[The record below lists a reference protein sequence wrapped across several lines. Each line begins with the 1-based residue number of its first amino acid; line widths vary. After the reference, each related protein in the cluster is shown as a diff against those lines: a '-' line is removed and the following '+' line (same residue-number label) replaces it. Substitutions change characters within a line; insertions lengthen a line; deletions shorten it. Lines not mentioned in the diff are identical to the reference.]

1 MKKEIRIRI
10 FILIAF
16 LPHFVANATNIENRS
31 PLQAVSLIGDKL
43 IRETA
48 FKFQLEIS
56 KPNSDFGALECI
68 DFGRTFTLGKP
79 ATAFAFTQLY
89 AETAQSFVL
98 EIEHNDACTIWLN
111 NNLIY
116 SKSGE
121 KPIQLHVE
129 ERDVIL
135 PQKITLHLQ
144 KGTNNFVVKSTTT
157 GSEWKFYMQTP
168 GTGWKISSDVV
179 QKPVLGLSHLKYV
192 DSKIAQLTNWLVIG
206 PFTENGNETEILK
219 SIGTDISFGK
229 MYSGA
234 ENKPVTWTIPKVEVM
249 GNVINPTPWGTTYQW
264 NYHNGGMAWA
274 MQVLAEQTGNP
285 KFNQWATDFCDF
297 NINSIP
303 FVDYQVNT
311 LNKFKSINNQIL
323 NTPLLDFTLA
333 PSLPLIYRLQK
344 EENFANRAEYEAF
357 IVRMLKYAKEEQIRD
372 ATTGIYNRTTPEK
385 YTTWVDDMFMGI
397 PFLVQAANYVT
408 NKNEKEWFLNDAAK
422 QVLAFRKHV
431 WDKDANL
438 YMHANYSARP
448 NVKLPYWS
456 RANGWGIW
464 ATTEVLKYL
473 PKSSPYYKP
482 ILKHFQTHVAA
493 LAKLQAPSGFWH
505 NVLNRTDSKEEV
517 SGTAIFTL
525 AIARGVTNG
534 WLNKEKYAPVAQK
547 GWNALNTQIEADG
560 TVHNICM
567 GTMCSEDVNY
577 YMNRPFYDDDTH
589 GTFSVMFAGVEM
601 EKLNSFLQD
610 EKLKSINMKAII
622 KQAFAFSE
630 EQSLR
635 LALSL
640 KDNKEMLPRTIDKNG
655 KLLTSDAKW
664 WTSGF
669 FPGTLWYLYEYSK
682 NPVLKQQAED
692 FSERVKGEQYTTD
705 NHDVGF
711 MIYCSYGN
719 AYRLDPKPEYKT
731 IIVNAAKSLATRF
744 NPKVGLIRSWDW
756 GKWQFPVIIDN
767 MMNLELLFNATR
779 FTGDS
784 SYYKIAVEHA
794 TVNMKH
800 HFRPDASCYHVVSYD
815 TITGLPEHKGTWQG
829 YSHSSSW
836 ARGQAWALYGYTVVY
851 RETRNPIFLEMAN
864 RIADFLL
871 NHPRMPKD
879 LIPYWDFDAPNIPN
893 EKRDASTASVMCSAL
908 IELSEYVNAE
918 KSKHYM
924 NVAKRQLISLSSPEY
939 LASVGENGNFILKHS
954 VGSMPHKGEVDVP
967 LTYADYYFVEA
978 MLRYIGPK
986 PLKGLKER

>member
-1 MKKEIRIRI
+1 MMKKEHLIRI
-10 FILIAF
+10 FVSIAF
-16 LPHFVANATNIENRS
+16 LLHFVVNATNIEKRT
-31 PLQAVSLIGDKL
+31 PLQTVSLIGDKL
-43 IRETA
+43 ISNTP

-56 KPNSDFGALECI
+56 KPNTDLGALECI
-68 DFGRTFTLGKP
+68 DFGRTFQLGKP

-111 NNLIY
+111 NKLIY
-116 SKSGE
+116 TKSGK

-129 ERDVIL
+129 ERDIIL
-135 PQKITLHLQ
+135 PQKITLNLH

-168 GTGWKISSDVV
+168 GTGWKISSDTI
-179 QKPVLGLSHLKYV
+179 QKPTLGISHLKYV

-206 PFTENGNETEILK
+206 PFDGNSNEIEILN
-219 SIGTDISFGK
+219 SVGTDISFGK

-234 ENKPVTWTIPKVEVM
+234 DNKLVTWTIPKVEVE
-249 GNVINPTPWGTTYQW
+249 GNTINAAPWGTTYQW

-285 KFNQWATDFCDF
+285 KYNEWATNFCDF
-297 NINSIP
+297 NLNSIP

-323 NTPLLDFTLA
+323 KTPLLDFTLA

-344 EENFANRAEYEAF
+344 AKNFDNRADYEAF
-357 IVRMLKYAKEEQIRD
+357 IAGMLKYAKEEQIRD
-372 ATTGIYNRTTPEK
+372 ATTGTYNRTTPEK

-408 NKNEKEWFLNDAAK
+408 DKNEKEWFLNDAAK

-431 WDKDANL
+431 WDEDANL
-438 YMHANYSARP
+438 YMHANYSTRP

-493 LAKLQAPSGFWH
+493 LAKLQAPSGFWY
-505 NVLNRTDSKEEV
+505 NVLNRTDAKEEV
-517 SGTAIFTL
+517 SGTAIFTM

-534 WLNKEKYAPVAQK
+534 WLSKEKYVPIAQK
-547 GWNALNTQIEADG
+547 AWKAIETQIESDG

-577 YMNRPFYDDDTH
+577 YLNRPFYDDDTH
-589 GTFSVMFAGVEM
+589 GTFSVMFAGIEM
-601 EKLNSFLQD
+601 ENMNNFLQN
-610 EKLKSINMKAII
+610 EKLKTIDLNEIINRTL
-622 KQAFAFSE
+622 AFSTD
-630 EQSLR
+630 QSLR
-635 LALSL
+635 LAQTMQTD
-640 KDNKEMLPRTIDKNG
+640 KTRLPRTFDNNG
-655 KLLTSDAKW
+655 KLLTSDVKW

-669 FPGTLWYLYEYSK
+669 FPGTLWYLYESTK
-682 NPVLKQQAED
+682 NPILKQQAEN
-692 FSERVKGEQYTTD
+692 FSERIKGEQFTTD

-711 MIYCSYGN
+711 MINCSYGN
-719 AYRLDPKPEYKT
+719 AYRLDPKSEYKT

-744 NPKVGLIRSWDW
+744 NPKIGLIRSWDW

-767 MMNLELLFNATR
+767 MMNLELLFNAFR
-779 FTGDS
+779 LTGDS
-784 SYYKIAVEHA
+784 SFYKIAVSHA
-794 TVNMKH
+794 SVTLKN
-800 HFRPDASCYHVVSYD
+800 HFRPDVSCYHVLSYD
-815 TITGLPEHKGTWQG
+815 TITGLPESKGTWQG
-829 YSHSSSW
+829 YSDASAW

-851 RETRNPIFLEMAN
+851 RETKDPKFLNHAI

-879 LIPYWDFDAPNIPN
+879 LITYWDFDAPNIPN
-893 EKRDASTASVMCSAL
+893 ESRDASTASIMCSAL
-908 IELSEYVNAE
+908 IELSDYVNDDNA
-918 KSKHYM
+918 KRYM
-924 NVAKRQLISLSSPEY
+924 NFAKRQLITLSSPRY
-939 LASVGENGNFILKHS
+939 LAEKGEYGNFILKNS
-954 VGSMPHKGEVDVP
+954 VGSMPHKSEVDVP

-978 MLRYIGPK
+978 MSRYK
-986 PLKGLKER
+986 AKRATL

>member
-1 MKKEIRIRI
+1 MKKEILIR
-10 FILIAF
+10 FFVLIAF
-16 LPHFVANATNIENRS
+16 LPHFVAIATNIENRS

-68 DFGRTFTLGKP
+68 DFGRTFMLGKP

-89 AETAQSFVL
+89 AETAQSFVV
-98 EIEHNDACTIWLN
+98 EIEHNDDCAIWLN
-111 NNLIY
+111 NELIY
-116 SKSGE
+116 NKSG
-121 KPIQLHVE
+121 KKLIQLHVE

-135 PQKITLHLQ
+135 AQKITLNLQ
-144 KGTNNFVVKSTTT
+144 KGTNNFVVKSSTT
-157 GSEWKFYMQTP
+157 GREWKFYMQTP

-311 LNKFKSINNQIL
+311 LNKFKSINNQML
-323 NTPLLDFTLA
+323 KTPLLDFTLA

-344 EENFANRAEYEAF
+344 EKNFANRADYEAF
-357 IVRMLKYAKEEQIRD
+357 IDGMLKYAKEEQIRFL
-372 ATTGIYNRTTPEK
+372 GSNIYTRTTPYK

-408 NKNEKEWFLNDAAK
+408 DKTEKEWFLNDAAK

-448 NVKLPYWS
+448 NEKLPYWS

-473 PKSSPYYKP
+473 PTSSPYYKP
-482 ILKHFQTHVAA
+482 ILKHFQIHVAA

-635 LALSL
+635 LAFSL

-682 NPVLKQQAED
+682 NPVLKQQAEN

-711 MIYCSYGN
+711 MIQCSYGN
-719 AYRLDPKPEYKT
+719 AYRLDPKPEYKS

-864 RIADFLL
+864 RTADFLL

-924 NVAKRQLISLSSPEY
+924 NVAKRQLINLSSAGY

-978 MLRYIGPK
+978 MLR
-986 PLKGLKER
+986 